1 MKLKYWKKRC
11 VIRGCIPKHTLT
23 MTCSAVYFLY
33 PAPKKAQ
40 HFPENNSVFNKTALG
55 KKEASLCHPHSKIQ
69 YGREGVSHCHQGYSL
84 TCFIITF
91 TYPDWEKLHDF
102 DISYCL
108 ILSSLSLA
116 RQESVFLQSNWKTWP
131 NKLSSRCAKHFHR
144 ASTFSSKIG
153 YVPVYATSLKTDR

>member
-1 MKLKYWKKRC
+1 
-11 VIRGCIPKHTLT
+11 

-40 HFPENNSVFNKTALG
+40 HFPENNSVLYKTALG

-84 TCFIITF
+84 IKKILLHYVHYTIAF

-102 DISYCL
+102 DFSYCL
-108 ILSSLSLA
+108 IIVMSCQTITPAASVSIVFTAVRRSLQLTTIAVILHWFFSTA
-116 RQESVFLQSNWKTWP
+116 PVCCAAPSERAKKP
-131 NKLSSRCAKHFHR
+131 KLS
-144 ASTFSSKIG
+144 
-153 YVPVYATSLKTDR
+153 

>member
-1 MKLKYWKKRC
+1 
-11 VIRGCIPKHTLT
+11 

-84 TCFIITF
+84 TYFIITF
-91 TYPDWEKLHDF
+91 TYPDWEKLHNF

-108 ILSSLSLA
+108 ILVMSCQTITPTLCEHSFYCGPAQFTTDHCSCVSSSSLVMTCSLCCLCL
-116 RQESVFLQSNWKTWP
+116 F
-131 NKLSSRCAKHFHR
+131 
-144 ASTFSSKIG
+144 
-153 YVPVYATSLKTDR
+153 